1 VRLLVTGGSGY
12 LGRELLR
19 RRPDAVGTVHRADGE
34 VRLDVR
40 DGSSVAELVARLR
53 PECVIHTAY
62 TRGGDAAWATNVD
75 GARNVAAAAAVAGA
89 RLIHIST
96 DVVFAGD
103 AGRPYVEAD
112 SPAPVTGYGRAKA
125 AAEAAV
131 QEAHPAAAVVRT
143 SLIYGGETPSG
154 HERTVLDAVDGVIDM
169 AFFTDEL
176 RCPMAVGD
184 LAEAI
189 VELAALEHT
198 GPLHVAGTDAVSRY
212 ELAQLVAAANGRDPA
227 LVRGTRSAD
236 LGPRRPLDCRLDGGL
251 ARSLLAARLRGVRE
265 VLQGPSR
272 SKVQAP
278 SALV

>member
-40 DGSSVAELVARLR
+40 DASAVAELVARLR

-62 TRGGDAAWATNVD
+62 TRD
-75 GARNVAAAAAVAGA
+75 GNAAAAAAVAGA

-176 RCPMAVGD
+176 RCPIAVGD

>member
-1 VRLLVTGGSGY
+1 MLLVTGASGY
-12 LGRELLR
+12 LGGELLR
-19 RRPDAVGTVHRADGE
+19 RRPVAVGTVHRSAGE

-40 DGSSVAELVARLR
+40 DADAVAAVVARVR

-62 TRGGDAAWATNVD
+62 ARDGDAAWAINVD
-75 GARNVAAAAAVAGA
+75 GARNVAAAAAAVGAG
-89 RLIHIST
+89 LIHVST
-96 DVVFAGD
+96 DVVFAGG

-112 SPAPVTGYGRAKA
+112 PPAPVTDYGRAKA

-131 QEAHPAAAVVRT
+131 RGAHPAASVVRT
-143 SLIYGGETPSG
+143 SLIYGGEAPSG

-169 AFFTDEL
+169 AFFTDEI
-176 RCPMAVGD
+176 RCPVAVGD

-189 VELAALEHT
+189 LELADRELS
-198 GPLHVAGTDAVSRY
+198 GPLHVAGTDAVSRF

-227 LVRGTRSAD
+227 LVRGARSAD
-236 LGPRRPLDCRLDGGL
+236 LGSRRPLDCRLDCGL
-251 ARSLLAARLRGVRE
+251 ARSLLATRLRGVRE

-272 SKVQAP
+272 SRVQAP